1 MKNIPFAAALAAL
14 VAAPVAM
21 SAAPVTQ
28 NIKMD
33 NFGYRPGDVKVAI
46 FIADPG
52 GTVQI
57 RNTSDQVVFT
67 IPTSGGSITS
77 MGADGQPSGHTV
89 WQVNFT
95 PFSTPGTYRLH
106 VPSWNAQSYDFKLDP
121 NVYNEVGKAAL
132 KTFFYQRCGV
142 AHAQP

>member
-1 MKNIPFAAALAAL
+1 MKKIPFVAALAAL
-14 VAAPVAM
+14 VAAPIAV

-33 NFGYRPGDVKVAI
+33 YFGYRPGDVKVAI

-52 GTVQI
+52 GTVQV

-77 MGADGQPSGHTV
+77 MGADGNRPGTPSG
-89 WQVNFT
+89 
-95 PFSTPGTYRLH
+95 R
-106 VPSWNAQSYDFKLDP
+106 
-121 NVYNEVGKAAL
+121 
-132 KTFFYQRCGV
+132 
-142 AHAQP
+142 